1 LRKGPGQSTNQ
12 ALSELLAEA
21 EMALSEG
28 SPADAESFCRD
39 VLAAD
44 PLQAQALFLL
54 AEALRLQ
61 GRYPEAELNYK
72 RCVLSLPEHAD
83 AWAALSS
90 IFFEDLRWDEA
101 RRTCNRALREDLW
114 SGEASFVRGA
124 LRERRGD
131 YAGAFRDFTRAWRS
145 DPQAWPLPTHLSDE
159 ALESVVEEAIHKLHP
174 SVQEYLANVAIILE
188 DLPTDEVL
196 AGYDPPAS
204 PTGLLGY
211 FSGYSLS
218 ERSVETPW
226 SNLPSAIV
234 IYRRNIERLS
244 SSREELVEQVG
255 LTVFHEVGHLLGL
268 DFELTQG
275 AKE

>member
-1 LRKGPGQSTNQ
+1 
-12 ALSELLAEA
+12 
-21 EMALSEG
+21 
-28 SPADAESFCRD
+28 
-39 VLAAD
+39 
-44 PLQAQALFLL
+44 
-54 AEALRLQ
+54 
-61 GRYPEAELNYK
+61 
-72 RCVLSLPEHAD
+72 
-83 AWAALSS
+83 
-90 IFFEDLRWDEA
+90 
-101 RRTCNRALREDLW
+101 
-114 SGEASFVRGA
+114 
-124 LRERRGD
+124 
-131 YAGAFRDFTRAWRS
+131 
-145 DPQAWPLPTHLSDE
+145 
-159 ALESVVEEAIHKLHP
+159 VVEEAIHKLHP